1 MWREGRSGSRGG
13 FDEGDGN
20 RTTEE
25 TATGAVVIS
34 VLLAPLQS
42 ISESLD
48 SQEDS
53 RIPVCTFPHLFF
65 LSTRCGTRRGCF
77 GALLWEGRAGIL
89 VFTGRRCVR
98 AYRVGDVSER
108 IDCGSRCL
116 CRSSVAMSRAG
127 KWRLNRRSLFPWT
140 WIPGVVRLFGVC
152 KKQERIICAFWT
164 VESFLDGRH
173 NFSQFR
179 MHGASCSKFRI
190 ISGFRIIFLDWTME
204 NFPR

>member
-1 MWREGRSGSRGG
+1 M
-13 FDEGDGN
+13 
-20 RTTEE
+20 
-25 TATGAVVIS
+25 IS

-98 AYRVGDVSER
+98 AYRLRVAVSLQVFRCDVARWEVAPEPTLAFPKELPKTR
-108 IDCGSRCL
+108 IPY
-116 CRSSVAMSRAG
+116 A
-127 KWRLNRRSLFPWT
+127 N
-140 WIPGVVRLFGVC
+140 
-152 KKQERIICAFWT
+152 
-164 VESFLDGRH
+164 
-173 NFSQFR
+173 
-179 MHGASCSKFRI
+179 
-190 ISGFRIIFLDWTME
+190 
-204 NFPR
+204 

>member
-1 MWREGRSGSRGG
+1 M
-13 FDEGDGN
+13 
-20 RTTEE
+20 
-25 TATGAVVIS
+25 IS

-98 AYRVGDVSER
+98 AYRLRVAVSLQQVFLCDVARWE
-108 IDCGSRCL
+108 
-116 CRSSVAMSRAG
+116 VAPEPTLAFPMDMDT
-127 KWRLNRRSLFPWT
+127 RRRPT
-140 WIPGVVRLFGVC
+140 WYVKSTKG
-152 KKQERIICAFWT
+152 
-164 VESFLDGRH
+164 
-173 NFSQFR
+173 
-179 MHGASCSKFRI
+179 
-190 ISGFRIIFLDWTME
+190 
-204 NFPR
+204 

>member
-1 MWREGRSGSRGG
+1 M
-13 FDEGDGN
+13 
-20 RTTEE
+20 
-25 TATGAVVIS
+25 IS
-34 VLLAPLQS
+34 VLLAPLKS

-53 RIPVCTFPHLFF
+53 RIPVCTFPHLSF

-98 AYRVGDVSER
+98 AYRLRVAVSLQQVFLCDVARWE
-108 IDCGSRCL
+108 
-116 CRSSVAMSRAG
+116 VAPEPTLA
-127 KWRLNRRSLFPWT
+127 FPME

-179 MHGASCSKFRI
+179 MHGAPCSKFRI

>member
-1 MWREGRSGSRGG
+1 MAGAEGARGG
-13 FDEGDGN
+13 FDEWDGN

-25 TATGAVVIS
+25 TATGAFVIS
-34 VLLAPLQS
+34 VLLAPLNW

-98 AYRVGDVSER
+98 AYRLRVAVSLQVFRCDVARWE
-108 IDCGSRCL
+108 
-116 CRSSVAMSRAG
+116 VA
-127 KWRLNRRSLFPWT
+127 P
-140 WIPGVVRLFGVC
+140 
-152 KKQERIICAFWT
+152 
-164 VESFLDGRH
+164 
-173 NFSQFR
+173 
-179 MHGASCSKFRI
+179 
-190 ISGFRIIFLDWTME
+190 
-204 NFPR
+204 